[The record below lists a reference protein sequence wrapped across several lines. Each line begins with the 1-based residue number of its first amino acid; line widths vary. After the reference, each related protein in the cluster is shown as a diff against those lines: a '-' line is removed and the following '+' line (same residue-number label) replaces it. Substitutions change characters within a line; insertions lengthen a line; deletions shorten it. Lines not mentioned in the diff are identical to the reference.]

1 MLAVSLRQSFVT
13 NRLVTIL
20 RWWMAGLFCTYL
32 YFNIIVRLLI
42 SIFSRKAWFTSRLR
56 CCFSCSQFPNF
67 VISVQVWWRWDGKT
81 VRGITKPHA
90 AKCGR
95 ASSCLVFIEIGLSLL
110 DIKTRYSHNEKAY
123 WLAGS
128 HVRWFLFFNF
138 NKIFFGFVWS
148 WFAVFTVFFS
158 LFLKDSK
165 MKITGL
171 DPKISSPFKNMHQ
184 RVTSSLKIWIIFK
197 THCFI
202 SLMKFLQLSRIN
214 LP

>member
-1 MLAVSLRQSFVT
+1 MIALLMRVTRYYEERLTAQWKKSFFYMLAVSLRQSFVT

-90 AKCGR
+90 ANCGR

-110 DIKTRYSHNEKAY
+110 NIKTRYS
-123 WLAGS
+123 LANLYHTGS
-128 HVRWFLFFNF
+128 
-138 NKIFFGFVWS
+138 
-148 WFAVFTVFFS
+148 
-158 LFLKDSK
+158 
-165 MKITGL
+165 
-171 DPKISSPFKNMHQ
+171 
-184 RVTSSLKIWIIFK
+184 
-197 THCFI
+197 
-202 SLMKFLQLSRIN
+202 
-214 LP
+214 